1 MTDKRKKGRP
11 PSENPMVH
19 TAVVL
24 PQDLLD
30 RLRKD
35 AEAADQGV
43 SAEIRRRLQMTYDQ
57 EGLPTQTTDL
67 IKSIKALADSLARDL
82 KVQWYEHEF
91 ALKAFKAG
99 IEVFLRQ
106 HDAEGDA
113 YIYTPFHGH
122 PDDAPHDVVG
132 QTHARLILRARDNT
146 PTKMIHPML

>member
-43 SAEIRRRLQMTYDQ
+43 SAEIRRRLQMTYDH

-91 ALKAFKAG
+91 ALKALKAG
-99 IEVFLRQ
+99 IAVFLGQ
-106 HDAEGDA
+106 YDAEGDA
-113 YIYTPFHGH
+113 RPDTPFSGH
-122 PDDAPHDVVG
+122 PDDAPHDVIG

-146 PTKMIHPML
+146 PPK